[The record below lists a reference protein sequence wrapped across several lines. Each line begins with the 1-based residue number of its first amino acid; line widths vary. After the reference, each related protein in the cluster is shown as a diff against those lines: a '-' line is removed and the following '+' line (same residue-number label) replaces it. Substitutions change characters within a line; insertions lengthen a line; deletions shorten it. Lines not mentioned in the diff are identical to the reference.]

1 MLQFLL
7 IVICLIVYSQA
18 ASTLKNAEGLLSI
31 VVAKPHRVSN
41 RSDQGST
48 AQLNQGDSESAQND
62 QKKDQSKLIISL
74 PLITT
79 IKMTLGQLNWD
90 LT

>member
-1 MLQFLL
+1 MNF
-7 IVICLIVYSQA
+7 YFQA

-48 AQLNQGDSESAQND
+48 PQLNQGDSESAQID
-62 QKKDQSKLIISL
+62 PKKDQSKLIVIDFISL
-74 PLITT
+74 VHLFGSIILI
-79 IKMTLGQLNWD
+79 
-90 LT
+90 LTQ